1 MINYCIIGRVS
12 MNYKIIA
19 DSSADVL
26 SMEGVSYASVPL
38 TILAAGKQ
46 YVDDETLDV
55 DGLVADLRAC
65 KEKTSTACPGTAQWL
80 QAFGDAEGV
89 FCVTI
94 TSSLSGTYN
103 AARLAAREYEEKH
116 PGRRAYVLDSLSTG
130 PEMQLIVE
138 KLAELVQQ
146 QLSFDE
152 IVKMI
157 EAYRKH
163 TYLLF
168 SLKNLHNLVVNGRVS
183 PALGALVGLLGIR
196 VIGRASE
203 GGELQTLTKSRG
215 DKKALQALMS
225 HLRELGFQGGR
236 VRIHHC
242 GNESFATAI
251 KEAILA
257 FHPAADIRL
266 AMTRGLCSF
275 YAEEGGV
282 LVGFE
287 GE

>member
-1 MINYCIIGRVS
+1 

-19 DSSADVL
+19 DSSADML
-26 SMEGVSYASVPL
+26 ALDGVDFLSVPL
-38 TILAAGKQ
+38 TIRAAGKE
-46 YVDDETLDV
+46 YVDDEQLDV

-65 KEKTSTACPGTAQWL
+65 KEKSSTACPGIDLWL
-80 QAFGDAEGV
+80 KAFGEADGV

-103 AARLAAREYEEKH
+103 AARLAAKEYEERH
-116 PGRRAYVLDSLSTG
+116 PGRRVYVLDSLSTG

-157 EAYRKH
+157 EAYRNH

-196 VIGRASE
+196 IIGRASE

-215 DKKALQALMS
+215 DKKALQALIN
-225 HLRELGFQGGR
+225 HLKELGFKGGR

-242 GNESFATAI
+242 GNESFAAAI
-251 KEAILA
+251 RDAILS

-266 AMTRGLCSF
+266 GITRGLCSF